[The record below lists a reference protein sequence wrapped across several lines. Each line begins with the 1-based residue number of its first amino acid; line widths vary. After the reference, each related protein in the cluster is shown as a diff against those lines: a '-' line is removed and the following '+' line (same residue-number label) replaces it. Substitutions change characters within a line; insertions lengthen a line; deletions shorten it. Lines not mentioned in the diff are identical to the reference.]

1 MQLLGFIYLG
11 VMDNALF
18 LQQSQSQD
26 SKAAAHWSYRFFVLF
41 AFCLALRQNAPDF
54 FEHW

>member
-26 SKAAAHWSYRFFVLF
+26 GKAAAYWGYRFFVLF

-54 FEHW
+54 FEYW